1 MDRADRLSRDRTLAG
16 RRLSGSPEVYELS
29 EIKEKPTQEYAEEHL
44 RTPGLPRGQYLC
56 FFGLHVL
63 PPSIFD
69 AIDYH
74 IKNDIRERG
83 EIQLTNAQ
91 EMLRSQER
99 YLAVE
104 VDGQR
109 YDMGVPFGYIQT
121 QLALALNSPAR
132 RNVLAA
138 LPHLLTIRDLDLLQP
153 GLADM

>member
-1 MDRADRLSRDRTLAG
+1 
-16 RRLSGSPEVYELS
+16 
-29 EIKEKPTQEYAEEHL
+29 
-44 RTPGLPRGQYLC
+44 
-56 FFGLHVL
+56 VL
-63 PPSIFD
+63 PPAIFD
-69 AIDYH
+69 AIAYH

-91 EMLRSQER
+91 EMLRGQER

-104 VDGQR
+104 VNGQR

-138 LPHLLTIRDLDLLQP
+138 LPHLLTVRDLDLLQP
-153 GLADM
+153 GLTEV